1 VRKVRQLSGKAKA
14 VLEQFVEEPE
24 REWFGL
30 EILREIGV
38 SSGSLYPILHRLEE
52 RGFLV
57 ARWEPLEEATPEG
70 RRPRRL
76 YRLNPGSM
84 EQAREALLESNSS
97 PGPAFKIET
106 RPLPT

>member
-1 VRKVRQLSGKAKA
+1 VRKVRQLSDKAKA

-30 EILREIGV
+30 ELLREIGV
-38 SSGSLYPILHRLEE
+38 PSGSLYPILHRLEE
-52 RGFLV
+52 RGFLE
-57 ARWEPLEEATPEG
+57 ARWEPIEEAAPEG

-76 YRLNPGSM
+76 YRLNPDSM
-84 EQAREALLESNSS
+84 EQARESLLESNSS
-97 PGPAFKIET
+97 PRSAFEFEP